1 MRKGLVPVLDEP
13 LVKPSVAGEHLAVE
27 EGSTVRQDE
36 HGNRI
41 RDPNQ
46 RDDEEGRV
54 WRAEQLRKQ
63 RNQQPASVG
72 GKHQTPAGPAASN
85 SGKGCL
91 RGTGRKELLCRQS

>member
-13 LVKPSVAGEHLAVE
+13 LVKPSVAREHLAVE
-27 EGSTVRQDE
+27 EGSTVQQDE
-36 HGNRI
+36 HGNRT

-72 GKHQTPAGPAASN
+72 GKHQTPAGPAASK
-85 SGKGCL
+85 SVKACL
-91 RGTGRKELLCRQS
+91 RWPRLQDILCP